1 MPLECS
7 ENTQLALHA
16 RTQVRVSDVPSPNPL
31 AHLFVYSAHNAGL
44 KLNSDF
50 NGKDQEGVGLNQWTA
65 SGGIRCS
72 TYHCDSATREHSNTH
87 THTR

>member
-1 MPLECS
+1 M
-7 ENTQLALHA
+7 
-16 RTQVRVSDVPSPNPL
+16 SDIPSPNPL
-31 AHLFVYSAHNAGL
+31 AHLFVDSAHNAGL

-65 SGGIRCS
+65 SGGLRCS